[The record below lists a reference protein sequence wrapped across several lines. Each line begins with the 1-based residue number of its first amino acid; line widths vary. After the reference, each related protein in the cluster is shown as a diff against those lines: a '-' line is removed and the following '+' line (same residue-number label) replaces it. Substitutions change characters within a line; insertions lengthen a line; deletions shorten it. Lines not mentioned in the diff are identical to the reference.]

1 MACLTRRESGNLAID
16 SADRQKNRLRKYR
29 MEANCLDITPD
40 GDRVRIPSKKDRANC
55 AFRSASEKVHPGFAR
70 QVRVRQVIPTILVDH
85 LDFAGLRAAVTLRDL
100 EFDLLPFLKCLT
112 AISDD
117 SRVVDENVRTSI
129 GGGNESVPS
138 RVVEPLHGAFHY
150 DHLCLVGSGRAPA
163 ETNAAPIEPGSRSDN
178 ALSVSV

>member
-1 MACLTRRESGNLAID
+1 MLRHPRFECA
-16 SADRQKNRLRKYR
+16 RQQK
-29 MEANCLDITPD
+29 
-40 GDRVRIPSKKDRANC
+40 DRVSR
-55 AFRSASEKVHPGFAR
+55 AFRRASEKDHPVSEI

-85 LDFAGLRAAVTLRDL
+85 LDFAGLGAAVTLRDL
-100 EFDLLPFLKCLT
+100 EFDLLPFLKCFT